1 MMLSEVSPAD
11 YQIPILMAQIQQA
24 LGETAEVE
32 KSNRRGM
39 ELAEKAILLNPE
51 DARAC
56 YMGAGAMIRLGQQ
69 ERGLKWARRALAL
82 DPDDPAIL
90 YNVACSLAGLGE
102 IEEAIEC
109 LERTVKVGAAYKD
122 WMENDTD
129 LDPLREHPR
138 FQALVTSLA

>member
-1 MMLSEVSPAD
+1 
-11 YQIPILMAQIQQA
+11 
-24 LGETAEVE
+24 
-32 KSNRRGM
+32 
-39 ELAEKAILLNPE
+39 
-51 DARAC
+51 
-56 YMGAGAMIRLGQQ
+56 MIRLGQG

-102 IEEAIEC
+102 IEESISC
-109 LERTVKVGAAYKD
+109 LERTVKVGAAYKE

-138 FQALVTSLA
+138 FLTLVASLK